1 MHPVRLLPALAAL
14 VLLSPAPAFA
24 ADAAP
29 PAPATKVSIA
39 DSEIEQLLAH
49 VASLD
54 DARFVRNGSDYPAA
68 KAVEHFRLKWGKQR
82 AKITSAERF
91 IELCATKSSVSGDA
105 YTIRF
110 ADGRVVPAA
119 EVLTAE
125 LARLRAAKSD

>member
-1 MHPVRLLPALAAL
+1 MHPVRLLPALAAVIL
-14 VLLSPAPAFA
+14 FFPSPAFCAGAATETPAA
-24 ADAAP
+24 RASVADA
-29 PAPATKVSIA
+29 
-39 DSEIEQLLAH
+39 EIEQLLAH
-49 VASLD
+49 VASLG

-82 AKITSAERF
+82 AKVTSAERF